1 MSSDEEISPD
11 EGEEIKSEE
20 VGKIKIFL
28 RKSGKQ
34 GSMTLSFNAKEVDS
48 FKAGKIDEAI
58 ESFQKRKP
66 DWIVEK
72 PIELVGDGPAFRR
85 A

>member
-11 EGEEIKSEE
+11 EGEEIASEE
-20 VGKIKIFL
+20 VGKIKIFR

-34 GSMTLSFNAKEVDS
+34 GSMALSFNSKEVKL
-48 FKAGKIDEAI
+48 FKDGKIDEAI
-58 ESFQKRKP
+58 ESYRIRKP